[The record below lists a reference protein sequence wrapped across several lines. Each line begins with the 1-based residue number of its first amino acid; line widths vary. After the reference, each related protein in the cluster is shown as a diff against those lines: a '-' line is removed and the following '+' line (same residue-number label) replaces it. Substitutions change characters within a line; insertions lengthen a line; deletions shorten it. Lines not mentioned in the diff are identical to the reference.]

1 MQTTPMFF
9 KKEFSIDNVHMLT
22 GIPKSKIR
30 FWEKSFSDYLKPNR
44 TEGGRRRYKAE
55 DLEKLSKINYLLNHE
70 RYTIEGARKRL
81 EKSDDFS
88 VVQDYAL
95 PKVRVGLEP

>member
-1 MQTTPMFF
+1 MNATPLIY

-30 FWEKSFSDYLKPNR
+30 FWEKNFSDYLKPSR
-44 TEGGRRRYKAE
+44 TSGGRRRYTAE
-55 DLEKLSKINYLLNHE
+55 DLEKLSKINYLLNYE

-81 EKSDDFS
+81 EKSDEFS
-88 VVQDYAL
+88 VAQDYAL

>member
-1 MQTTPMFF
+1 MNTTPMFY
-9 KKEFSIDNVHMLT
+9 KKQFSIDNVHMLT

-30 FWEKSFSDYLKPNR
+30 FWEKSFSDYLKPAR
-44 TEGGRRRYKAE
+44 TEGGRRRYRAE

-70 RYTIEGARKRL
+70 KYTIEGARKRL

-95 PKVRVGLEP
+95 PGVRA

>member
-1 MQTTPMFF
+1 MNATPLIY

-30 FWEKSFSDYLKPNR
+30 FWEKNFSDYFKPSR
-44 TEGGRRRYKAE
+44 TSGGRRRYTAE
-55 DLEKLSKINYLLNHE
+55 DLEKLSKINYLLNYE

-88 VVQDYAL
+88 VAQDYAL